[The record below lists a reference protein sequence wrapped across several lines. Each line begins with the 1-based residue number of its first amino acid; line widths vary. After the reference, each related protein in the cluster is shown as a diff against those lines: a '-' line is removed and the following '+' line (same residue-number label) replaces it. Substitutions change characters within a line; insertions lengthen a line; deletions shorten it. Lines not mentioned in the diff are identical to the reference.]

1 MQITFVIKL
10 SFEIRKRLIFK
21 KVTKVYKKKVEILK
35 FQNFEIICGNILNKS
50 A

>member
-21 KVTKVYKKKVEILK
+21 KTTKVYKKERNFRNFKILK
-35 FQNFEIICGNILNKS
+35 LYAATF
-50 A
+50 